1 MLASGSSVSA
11 AAAAAAAA
19 VAAAFA
25 WGTRTCNVD
34 GQCRCNMYSCTREI
48 WKLAR
53 KNGLERNAQVIT
65 CNALTSNS
73 VSAAITD
80 GR

>member
-1 MLASGSSVSA
+1 MLALGSSVSA

-48 WKLAR
+48 WNLQGR
-53 KNGLERNAQVIT
+53 
-65 CNALTSNS
+65 
-73 VSAAITD
+73 TD
-80 GR
+80 LKEMLK

>member
-11 AAAAAAAA
+11 AAAAATA

-34 GQCRCNMYSCTREI
+34 GEYRCNMYSCTREI
-48 WKLAR
+48 WNLQGR
-53 KNGLERNAQVIT
+53 
-65 CNALTSNS
+65 
-73 VSAAITD
+73 TD
-80 GR
+80 LKEMLK